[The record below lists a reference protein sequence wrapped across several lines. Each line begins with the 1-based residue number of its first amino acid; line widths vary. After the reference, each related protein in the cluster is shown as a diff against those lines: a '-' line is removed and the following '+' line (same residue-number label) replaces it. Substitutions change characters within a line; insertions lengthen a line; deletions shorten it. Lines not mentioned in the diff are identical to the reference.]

1 MPALSRRVLPV
12 ETAVAQR
19 CAALHLPD
27 PKSERDA
34 LIAATAL
41 VHNITLVTRN
51 VTDFLAM
58 GVSLLNPWDSVPRP
72 RGRWARRA

>member
-1 MPALSRRVLPV
+1 
-12 ETAVAQR
+12 
-19 CAALHLPD
+19 LPD

-41 VHNITLVTRN
+41 VHNITVDTRN